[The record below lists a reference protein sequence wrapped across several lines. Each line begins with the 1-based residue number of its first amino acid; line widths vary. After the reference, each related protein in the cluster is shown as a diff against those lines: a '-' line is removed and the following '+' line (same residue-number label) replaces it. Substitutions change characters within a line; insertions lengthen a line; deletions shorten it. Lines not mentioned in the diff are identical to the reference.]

1 VTDVRAGTAADAILA
16 ARLHGSEISEGFLSS
31 LGTPF
36 LARLYRR
43 IVRSPQSFLLVAT
56 ADGAPVGFI
65 AGTEGVRELYR
76 SFLLRDGAIAT
87 AVALPRIVRS
97 WRRVLET
104 LRYTSGEAG
113 PELPAAELLAVA
125 VDPRARGKG
134 AGRALVQAF
143 TAELGRRGVRGA
155 RVVVG
160 ADNDAAIRLYE
171 SCGFARVASI
181 EVHPGTPSQVLT
193 WC

>member
-1 VTDVRAGTAADAILA
+1 M
-16 ARLHGSEISEGFLSS
+16 
-31 LGTPF
+31 
-36 LARLYRR
+36 
-43 IVRSPQSFLLVAT
+43 RSPQSFLLVAT

-104 LRYTSGEAG
+104 LRYTSGETG